1 MCSFYPTASSP
12 LYYITALTTLFEGI
26 AMIVDQHQPVVEKYY
41 GPGQMRSVVTRLLE
55 ECDRVTTTLANGW
68 EEDRSMQRKAFP
80 SSFFTFRCHCLR
92 MKYQLTE
99 IVNNPPHPLYSSS
112 PPRKQLSGDDI
123 AVDPREIDKVLS
135 EVAGM
140 IGRWYLFKR
149 FLFDA
154 LKVMS
159 GLSSRLTI
167 FLSASSRKAL
177 TAPKFLRDRL
187 GMTSP
192 RKPT

>member
-1 MCSFYPTASSP
+1 
-12 LYYITALTTLFEGI
+12 
-26 AMIVDQHQPVVEKYY
+26 MIVDQHQPVVEKYY

-68 EEDRSMQRKAFP
+68 EEDRSMHRKVFP
-80 SSFFTFRCHCLR
+80 SLLFPLALL
-92 MKYQLTE
+92 KDEIQLTE
-99 IVNNPPHPLYSSS
+99 IVNNPPHSLYSSG

-140 IGRWYLFKR
+140 IGRWQLFKR

-159 GLSSRLTI
+159 GLSSRRTV
-167 FLSASSRKAL
+167 FQSAASRKAL
-177 TAPKFLRDRL
+177 TMPKFPRDRL
-187 GMTSP
+187 AT
-192 RKPT
+192 